1 VVLPEAPVLWE
12 PLSVVVVAAVFVAA
26 VLPPVVAA
34 GSPDV
39 AKKIELMQDDW
50 QDA

>member
-1 VVLPEAPVLWE
+1 MALPEAPVLWE
-12 PLSVVVVAAVFVAA
+12 PLPVVVVA

-34 GSPDV
+34 GAPDV
-39 AKKIELMQDDW
+39 DKKIELMQDDW